1 MDWPA
6 HTEYLVQT
14 LEAGKA
20 LLADEAP
27 VATSPQPWSDPVA
40 FAGLQKAAGLRAMA
54 LAGMCWTV
62 SALCM
67 LQQRSRID
75 VPFVLEV
82 VRSCRREGGLA
93 PTPVAREPEIRCTA
107 AAVQMLAFLK
117 EPLAAAGLRTSD
129 LTRWAETLAVPTV
142 HGLAFLN
149 SRADVDPDLRNY
161 HCALILG
168 VDTDAC
174 PWVRACLSR
183 SEGGFGCRPGAEAH
197 AGFTF
202 CALSCLSLRGDLQPS
217 SLTAEWLRARRV
229 ATGGFNGRAGKPADS
244 CYSFWVLASMSLLG
258 IADQTAR
265 SHAEAFILKSQ
276 TKGGGLCR
284 SPHTRPVSGL
294 FPSVESLGNQNPD
307 PFHTHF
313 GLLGLAICQP

>member
-1 MDWPA
+1 
-6 HTEYLVQT
+6 
-14 LEAGKA
+14 
-20 LLADEAP
+20 
-27 VATSPQPWSDPVA
+27 
-40 FAGLQKAAGLRAMA
+40 MA

-62 SALCM
+62 SSLCM
-67 LQQRSRID
+67 LQQKARVD

-82 VRSCRREGGLA
+82 VRSCRRGGGLA
-93 PTPVAREPEIRCTA
+93 PTPAAQEPEIRCTA
-107 AAVQMLAFLK
+107 AAVQMLAFLE
-117 EPLAAAGLRTSD
+117 EPLEAVGLCESELTLWAGS
-129 LTRWAETLAVPTV
+129 LAVPTE

-168 VDTDAC
+168 VDTDASV
-174 PWVRACLSR
+174 WVRACLSK

-197 AGFTF
+197 AGYTF
-202 CALSCLSLRGDLQPS
+202 CALSCLSLREDLQPN

-244 CYSFWVLASMSLLG
+244 CYSFWVLAAMTLLG
-258 IADQTAR
+258 IADYGVR

-276 TKGGGLCR
+276 VESGGLCR
-284 SPHTRPVSGL
+284 SPHARPVSGL
-294 FPSVESLGNQNPD
+294 FSSVESLGNQNPD

-313 GLLGLAICQP
+313 GLLGLAICQPGINLHVAHGTPANSDPLGLKPVTKRMSI